1 MDLMGI
7 VGVIILA
14 TVLFIS
20 VVNLVLAYICLIL
33 ASPVQKIASEY
44 RPRRKVVRTLYAK
57 DWDRIA
63 EMTKLEKAGRKK

>member
-1 MDLMGI
+1 MGI
-7 VGVIILA
+7 VGTIILA

-20 VVNLVLAYICLIL
+20 AVNLVLAYICLIL